1 MKKLISMFLAMSLVF
16 SLATTP
22 VFASDKTEDMR
33 AVWVSSIYNL
43 DFPSVENKGNAT
55 AQKAEFSDKLDKY
68 KAAGINTVIV
78 QVRPKGDALYSSNLN
93 PWSEVLTGT
102 QGKNPGYDPLEY
114 MVQEAHKRGMDIH
127 AWLNPY
133 RITTS
138 GTDVSTLADGNIAKE
153 HPDWL
158 LEYKNALTLNPANEG
173 VKQFICD
180 TVAEIVNNYDV
191 DGIHFDDYFYP
202 SGYPLKDG
210 ETLDGSEAN
219 QRRADVND
227 LIKRVHSTVKS
238 CNSSVVF
245 GVSPMGIYKD
255 ITNGSYTIKGSPSY
269 YSVFADTLAWVNNG
283 WVDYIVPQVYWETT
297 HATAAYENVVSWW
310 NSKMNGTN
318 VKLYIGEA
326 IYKDAVASE
335 IGTHLSICDKYPNV
349 KGNFYFSSTN
359 LLVNRKGCLDTLT
372 KIYNSSTTA
381 IAPTVPTVVDKD
393 NSPNKNSTTEIETSV
408 KAKTVEAVSNKS
420 KVLVDGIETEFE
432 AYNIEGYNF
441 FKLRDIA
448 YAISE
453 TDKQFDTIWN
463 EEAKAINMV
472 TRTPY
477 TAVGGE
483 ITSSGSTKTKT
494 AEESKA
500 LLQINGE
507 QTYCDVYNIDG
518 YSYFKLRDVA
528 QAINF
533 GVSWS
538 EEQNTI
544 GIVTLVGYSENN

>member
-1 MKKLISMFLAMSLVF
+1 MKKLISMILAMSMVF

-22 VFASDKTEDMR
+22 VLAADNTEDMR
-33 AVWVSSIYNL
+33 AVWVSSIYNI
-43 DFPSVENKGNAT
+43 DFPSVANKGNAT

-114 MVQEAHKRGMDIH
+114 MVQEVHKRGMDIH

-138 GTDVSTLADGNIAKE
+138 GTDVAVLADGNIAKQ

-158 LEYKNALTLNPANEG
+158 LEYKNALTLDPANEG

-219 QRRADVND
+219 QRRAEVND

-255 ITNGSYTIKGSPSY
+255 TTTSNYSIKGGESY
-269 YSVFADTLAWVNNG
+269 YNVFADTLAWINNG

-297 HATAAYENVVSWW
+297 HATAAYENVVDWW
-310 NSKMNGTN
+310 NGQVKGTN

-335 IGTHLSICDKYPNV
+335 IGKHLSICDKYSNV
-349 KGNFYFSSTN
+349 KGNVYFSSTN

-372 KIYNSSTTA
+372 KIYNSSTTVT
-381 IAPTVPTVVDKD
+381 APTTPAVIDKG
-393 NSPNKNSTTEIETSV
+393 NSSDTKAEIDTSI
-408 KAKTVEAVSNKS
+408 KTKTVEAVSNKA

-441 FKLRDIA
+441 FKLRDVA
-448 YAISE
+448 YAVKE
-453 TDKQFDTIWN
+453 TDKKFDTIWN
-463 EEAKAINMV
+463 EGAQAINMV
-472 TRTPY
+472 TQTPY
-477 TAVGGE
+477 TVVGGE
-483 ITSSGSTKTKT
+483 LTSSGSTKKKT
-494 AEESKA
+494 AEKSKA
-500 LLQINGE
+500 LLQING
-507 QTYCDVYNIDG
+507 TSANCDVYNIDG
-518 YSYFKLRDVA
+518 YSYFRLRDVA

-544 GIVTLVGYSENN
+544 GIVTLVGYSESN

>member
-1 MKKLISMFLAMSLVF
+1 MKKLIIMFLAMSMIF
-16 SLATTP
+16 SLVAIP
-22 VFASDKTEDMR
+22 VFASDNTDDMR
-33 AVWVSSIYNL
+33 AVWVSSIYNI
-43 DFPSVENKGNAT
+43 DFPAVANKGNAV
-55 AQKAEFSDKLDKY
+55 AQKAEFSDKLDKF

-114 MVQEAHKRGMDIH
+114 MVKEVHKRGMEIH

-138 GTDVSTLADGNIAKE
+138 GTDVAVLADENIAKQ

-158 LEYKNALTLNPANEG
+158 LEYKNALTLDPANEG

-210 ETLDGSEAN
+210 ETLEGSEAN

-227 LIKRVHSTVKS
+227 LIKRVHNTVKS
-238 CNSSVVF
+238 CNPSVIF

-255 ITNGSYTIKGSPSY
+255 TTTSSYSIKGGESY
-269 YSVFADTLAWVNNG
+269 YNVFADTLAWVNNG

-297 HATAAYENVVSWW
+297 HATAAYENVVDWW
-310 NSKMNGTN
+310 NNQMNGTN

-326 IYKDAVASE
+326 IYKDAVAAE

-359 LLVNRKGCLDTLT
+359 LLANRKGCLDTLT
-372 KIYNSSTTA
+372 KIYNSSANVT
-381 IAPTVPTVVDKD
+381 APTDVDKD
-393 NSPNKNSTTEIETSV
+393 NSPNKNSATAINPSGSS
-408 KAKTVEAVSNKS
+408 KTVEAVSNKA
-420 KVLVDGIETEFE
+420 KVLVDGNEAEFE

-448 YAISE
+448 YALRE

-463 EEAKAINMV
+463 EEAQAINMV
-472 TRTPY
+472 TQKPY
-477 TAVGGE
+477 TVVGGE
-483 ITSSGSTKTKT
+483 LASSSSAKDKT
-494 AEESKA
+494 AVKSGA
-500 LLQINGE
+500 LLQVNGIS
-507 QTYCDVYNIDG
+507 TNCDVYNIDG

-544 GIVTLVGYSENN
+544 GIVTLVGFIGNN

>member
-1 MKKLISMFLAMSLVF
+1 MKKLISMFLAMSMVF

-22 VFASDKTEDMR
+22 VLASNNTEDMR

-43 DFPSVENKGNAT
+43 DFPSVANKGNAA

-93 PWSEVLTGT
+93 PWSEVLTGI

-114 MVQEAHKRGMDIH
+114 MVQEVHKRGMDIH

-138 GTDVSTLADGNIAKE
+138 GTDVALLADGNIAKE

-158 LEYKNALTLNPANEG
+158 LEYKNALTLDPANEG

-202 SGYPLKDG
+202 SGYPLKAG

-255 ITNGSYTIKGSPSY
+255 TTTSSYSIKGGESY
-269 YSVFADTLAWVNNG
+269 YNVFADTLAWVNNG

-297 HATAAYENVVSWW
+297 HPTAAYENVVDWW
-310 NSKMNGTN
+310 NGQMNGTN

-335 IGTHLSICDKYPNV
+335 IGKHLSICDKYSNV
-349 KGNFYFSSTN
+349 KGNAYFSSTN

-381 IAPTVPTVVDKD
+381 TAPTVADKD
-393 NSPNKNSTTEIETSV
+393 NSPNSNSTTAINPSGST
-408 KAKTVEAVSNKS
+408 KTVEAVSNKA

-441 FKLRDIA
+441 FKLRDVA
-448 YAISE
+448 YAVKE
-453 TDKQFDTIWN
+453 TDKKFDTTWN
-463 EEAKAINMV
+463 EDAQAINMV
-472 TRTPY
+472 TKTPY
-477 TAVGGE
+477 TVVGGE
-483 ITSSGSTKTKT
+483 LTSSGSEKTKT
-494 AEESKA
+494 AEKSKA
-500 LLQINGE
+500 LLQVNGIS
-507 QTYCDVYNIDG
+507 TNCDVYNIDG

-528 QAINF
+528 QAVDF

>member
-1 MKKLISMFLAMSLVF
+1 MKKLISLFLAASMVF

-22 VFASDKTEDMR
+22 VFASNNADDMR
-33 AVWVSSIYNL
+33 AVWVSSIYNI

-78 QVRPKGDALYSSNLN
+78 QVRPKGDTLYKSNLN

-102 QGKNPGYDPLEY
+102 QGQNPGYDPLEY
-114 MVQEAHKRGMDIH
+114 MVEEVHKRGMDIH

-138 GTDVSTLADGNIAKE
+138 GTDVAALADGNIAKE

-158 LEYKNALTLNPANEG
+158 LEYNNALTLNPANDG

-202 SGYPLKDG
+202 SGYPLKVG
-210 ETLDGSEAN
+210 EALDGSEAN

-227 LIKRVHSTVKS
+227 MVKRVHSTVKS

-255 ITNGSYTIKGSPSY
+255 TTTSSYSIKGGESY
-269 YSVFADTLAWVNNG
+269 YNVFADTLAWVNNG

-297 HATAAYENVVSWW
+297 HSTAAYENVVDWW
-310 NSKMNGTN
+310 NSQMNGTN

-335 IGTHLSICDKYPNV
+335 IGKHLSICDKYPNV
-349 KGNFYFSSTN
+349 SGNVYFSSTN

-372 KIYNSSTTA
+372 KIYNSSSNVT
-381 IAPTVPTVVDKD
+381 APTVID
-393 NSPNKNSTTEIETSV
+393 NGNSANKNSTPEKATSV
-408 KAKTVEAVSNKS
+408 PTKTVEAVSNKA

-441 FKLRDIA
+441 FKLRDVA
-448 YAISE
+448 YAIKE
-453 TDKQFDTIWN
+453 TDKKFDTVWN

-472 TRTPY
+472 TGTPY
-477 TAVGGE
+477 TVVGGE
-483 ITSSGSTKTKT
+483 LTASGLTQTKT
-494 AEESKA
+494 AVKSEA
-500 LLQINGE
+500 LLQINGV

-528 QAINF
+528 QAVDF

>member
-1 MKKLISMFLAMSLVF
+1 MKKLISMFLAMSMVF

-22 VFASDKTEDMR
+22 VFASDNAEDMR
-33 AVWVSSIYNL
+33 AVWISSIYNI
-43 DFPSVENKGNAT
+43 DFPSVENKGNST

-78 QVRPKGDALYSSNLN
+78 QVRPKGDALYSSSLN

-114 MVQEAHKRGMDIH
+114 MVQEVHKRGMEIH

-133 RITTS
+133 RISTS
-138 GTDVSTLADGNIAKE
+138 GTDVSALADGNIAKQ

-158 LEYKNALTLNPANEG
+158 LEYNNALTLDPANEG

-180 TVAEIVNNYDV
+180 TVAEVVDNYDV

-202 SGYPLKDG
+202 SGYPLQDG
-210 ETLDGSEAN
+210 ETIDGSEAN

-238 CNSSVVF
+238 CNSEVVF

-255 ITNGSYTIKGSPSY
+255 VTTNGYTIKGGESY
-269 YSVFADTLAWVNNG
+269 YGVFADTLAWINNG

-297 HATAAYENVVSWW
+297 HATAAYENVVDWW
-310 NSKMNGTN
+310 NRQMNGTN

-326 IYKDAVASE
+326 IYKDAVAAE

-372 KIYNSSTTA
+372 KIYNSSTSVTA
-381 IAPTVPTVVDKD
+381 TSVGE
-393 NSPNKNSTTEIETSV
+393 SGNSTDENSEAVTNPVGSTKIL
-408 KAKTVEAVSNKS
+408 EAVSTKS
-420 KVLVDGIETEFE
+420 TVLVDGIETEFE

-453 TDKQFDTIWN
+453 TDKQFDTVWN
-463 EEAKAINMV
+463 EDAKAINMV

-483 ITSSGSTKTKT
+483 LISSSVAKTKTKT
-494 AEESKA
+494 AIKSEV
-500 LLQINGE
+500 LLQVNGVR
-507 QTYCDVYNIDG
+507 TYCDVYNIDG

-528 QAINF
+528 QAIDF
-533 GVSWS
+533 GVVWS
-538 EEQNTI
+538 EELNTI
-544 GIVTLVGYSENN
+544 GIVTLVGNIGNN

>member
-1 MKKLISMFLAMSLVF
+1 MKKLITIFLAMSMVF
-16 SLATTP
+16 SLAITS
-22 VFASDKTEDMR
+22 VIASDNWENMR
-33 AVWVSSIYNL
+33 AVWVSSIYNI
-43 DFPSVENKGNAT
+43 DFPSVSNKGNAV
-55 AQKAEFSDKLDKY
+55 AQKTEFSDKLDKY

-114 MVQEAHKRGMDIH
+114 MVQEVHKRGMEIH

-138 GTDVSTLADGNIAKE
+138 GTDVSVLADGNIAKQ

-158 LEYKNALTLNPANEG
+158 LEYNNALTLDPANEG

-180 TVAEIVNNYDV
+180 TVAEIVDNYDV

-202 SGYPLKDG
+202 SGFPLKAG

-227 LIKRVHSTVKS
+227 LIKRVYNTVKR
-238 CNSSVVF
+238 CNSAVVF

-255 ITNGSYTIKGSPSY
+255 ITTSSYSIKGGESY
-269 YSVFADTLAWVNNG
+269 YNVFADTLAWINNG

-297 HATAAYENVVSWW
+297 HATAAYENVVDWW
-310 NSKMNGTN
+310 NSQMNGTN

-326 IYKDAVASE
+326 IYKDAVATE
-335 IGTHLSICDKYPNV
+335 IGTHLSICEKYSNV

-359 LLVNRKGCLDTLT
+359 LLANRKGCLDTLT
-372 KIYNSSTTA
+372 KIYSSSA
-381 IAPTVPTVVDKD
+381 DVIEPEVEDKE
-393 NSPNKNSTTEIETSV
+393 NSTTEIDTSG
-408 KAKTVEAVSNKS
+408 KGKTVRAVSNTS
-420 KVLVDGIETEFE
+420 KVLVDGKETEFE

-448 YAISE
+448 YAVRE
-453 TDKQFDTIWN
+453 TEKQFNTVWN

-472 TRTPY
+472 TKTPY
-477 TAVGGE
+477 TVVGGE
-483 ITSSGSTKTKT
+483 LTSNGSAKVKT
-494 AEESKA
+494 AIKSEA
-500 LLQINGE
+500 LLQINGVK
-507 QTYCDVYNIDG
+507 TYCDVYNIDG

-528 QAINF
+528 QEINF

-538 EEQNTI
+538 EELNTI